1 MTRRTGHRF
10 VIRSGSESLNR
21 TTRQSLWAAYVQ
33 CGLTMGDSLVRC
45 ATFNVLHGRPIDP
58 DGRPTAAPSGDP
70 SAPLAEAV
78 ASLDADVVAL
88 QEIDRL
94 QERSGGVDQA
104 AVAAEA
110 MGARDWR
117 YATALH
123 CRSVPGGGWV
133 LDPTE
138 PGMRVYGPDAR
149 QPQVPSHGVA
159 LLSRLPVREWHALRL
174 PAAPFGMPL
183 RVAGRAA
190 PVLARDQARAALA
203 AVLEG
208 PHSPFTVVAVHLS
221 FVPGW
226 NIGQLRSV
234 RRWIAELPQPQLLM
248 GDFNLV
254 GALPRCTLNASARRG
269 WRGSARQATFPSHRP
284 LVQLD
289 HILLN
294 GLDEDAVR
302 AVRVPRTAI
311 SDHRPLV
318 VDLSL

>member
-1 MTRRTGHRF
+1 VVELRKYIFATGEP
-10 VIRSGSESLNR
+10 VP
-21 TTRQSLWAAYVQ
+21 QADYVQ
-33 CGLTMGDSLVRC
+33 CGLIMGELLVRC
-45 ATFNVLHGRPIDP
+45 ATFNVLHGRRIQP
-58 DGRPTAAPSGDP
+58 DGRPTPAAPDDP

-88 QEIDRL
+88 PEIDRL

-104 AVAAEA
+104 AVAADA
-110 MGARDWR
+110 MAARDWR

-123 CRSVPGGGWV
+123 CRSVPGRGWV
-133 LDPTE
+133 LDPAE
-138 PGMRVYGPDAR
+138 PGMRVYGPEAR
-149 QPQVPSHGVA
+149 QPQVSSHGLA
-159 LLSRLPVREWHALRL
+159 LLSRLPVHEWRALRL

-208 PHSPFTVVAVHLS
+208 PHGPFTVAAVHLS

-226 NIGQLRSV
+226 NIGQLRTV
-234 RRWIAELPQPQLLM
+234 RRWIADLPQPQLVM
-248 GDFNLV
+248 GDFNLI
-254 GALPRCTLNASARRG
+254 GALPRITLNATGRRG
-269 WRGSARQATFPSHRP
+269 WRGSARQATYPSHRP

-289 HILLN
+289 HILTT
-294 GLDEDAVR
+294 GLGEDAVG
-302 AVRVPRTAI
+302 AVSVPRTAI

-318 VDLSL
+318 VELAL

>member
-1 MTRRTGHRF
+1 
-10 VIRSGSESLNR
+10 
-21 TTRQSLWAAYVQ
+21 
-33 CGLTMGDSLVRC
+33 MGDSLVRC

-58 DGRPTAAPSGDP
+58 DGRPTAALPGDL

-88 QEIDRL
+88 QEIDCL

-104 AVAAEA
+104 AVAADA

-123 CRSVPGGGWV
+123 CRSVPGRGWV
-133 LDPTE
+133 LDPAE

-208 PHSPFTVVAVHLS
+208 PHGPFTVVAVHLS

-234 RRWIAELPQPQLLM
+234 HRWMAELPQPQLLM
-248 GDFNLV
+248 GDFNLI
-254 GALPRCTLNASARRG
+254 GALRTAQVHAQRVHAARLAG
-269 WRGSARQATFPSHRP
+269 LGTAGDLPLAPPARPARSHHGDGTR
-284 LVQLD
+284 QGRRRD
-289 HILLN
+289 R
-294 GLDEDAVR
+294 VR
-302 AVRVPRTAI
+302 AEDGDLGSPAAGGGAVPVSQFHRGYVTTCANLSGRAAVYVRLIWPYCCT
-311 SDHRPLV
+311 
-318 VDLSL
+318 

>member
-1 MTRRTGHRF
+1 
-10 VIRSGSESLNR
+10 
-21 TTRQSLWAAYVQ
+21 
-33 CGLTMGDSLVRC
+33 MGDSLVRC
-45 ATFNVLHGRPIDP
+45 ATFNVLHGRPIGP
-58 DGRPTAAPSGDP
+58 DGRPTAALPGDLP
-70 SAPLAEAV
+70 ASLAAAV

-104 AVAAEA
+104 AVAAAA
-110 MGARDWR
+110 MDARDWR

-123 CRSVPGGGWV
+123 CRSVPGRGWV
-133 LDPTE
+133 LDPDE
-138 PGMRVYGPDAR
+138 PGMRVYGPEAR

-208 PHSPFTVVAVHLS
+208 PHGPFTVVAVHLS

-234 RRWIAELPQPQLLM
+234 RRWIAGLPRPQLVM
-248 GDFNLV
+248 GDFNLI
-254 GALPRCTLNASARRG
+254 GALPRVTLNVSARRARSG
-269 WRGSARQATFPSHRP
+269 WRSAARQATFPSHRP
-284 LVQLD
+284 FVQLD

-294 GLDEDAVR
+294 GLREDAAGGVR
-302 AVRVPRTAI
+302 APRTAI

-318 VDLSL
+318 VELSL

>member
-1 MTRRTGHRF
+1 
-10 VIRSGSESLNR
+10 
-21 TTRQSLWAAYVQ
+21 
-33 CGLTMGDSLVRC
+33 MGDSLVRC

-58 DGRPTAAPSGDP
+58 DGRPTATLTGDL

-78 ASLDADVVAL
+78 ASLDADIVAL

-110 MGARDWR
+110 MAARDWR

-123 CRSVPGGGWV
+123 CRSVPGRGWV
-133 LDPTE
+133 LDPAE

-149 QPQVPSHGVA
+149 RPQVPSHGVA

-183 RVAGRAA
+183 RVAGRAV

-208 PHSPFTVVAVHLS
+208 PHGPFTVVAVHLS

-234 RRWIAELPQPQLLM
+234 RRWIAELPRPQLLM
-248 GDFNLV
+248 GDFNLI
-254 GALPRCTLNASARRG
+254 GALPRVALNASARRG

-294 GLDEDAVR
+294 GLGEDAVG

-318 VDLSL
+318 VELSL

>member
-1 MTRRTGHRF
+1 
-10 VIRSGSESLNR
+10 
-21 TTRQSLWAAYVQ
+21 
-33 CGLTMGDSLVRC
+33 MGDSLVRC

-58 DGRPTAAPSGDP
+58 DGRPTAALPGDP
-70 SAPLAEAV
+70 STPLAEAV

-88 QEIDRL
+88 QEVDRL

-110 MGARDWR
+110 MTARDWR

-123 CRSVPGGGWV
+123 CRSVPGRGWV
-133 LDPTE
+133 LDPAE

-149 QPQVPSHGVA
+149 QPQVPSQGVA

-174 PAAPFGMPL
+174 PAAPIGMPL

-203 AVLEG
+203 AVIEG
-208 PHSPFTVVAVHLS
+208 PHGPFTAVAVHLS

-226 NIGQLRSV
+226 NIGQLRTV
-234 RRWIAELPQPQLLM
+234 RRWIAGLPQPQLLM

-254 GALPRCTLNASARRG
+254 GALPRFTLNASARRG

-294 GLDEDAVR
+294 GLGEDAVR
-302 AVRVPRTAI
+302 AARVPRTAI

-318 VDLSL
+318 VELSL